1 MSFLAEKPLWL
12 PISLGRKSKVLHRL
26 LCLQNQ
32 SPLGLAISNHTCLWL
47 VCSPWLLPEML
58 SLLGSLFFVQGLTP
72 LFHLLRDCLWPP
84 GLEQPGRRA
93 LRSGHR
99 SVLVPLPRFLCFPQ
113 DPSMSHCSGP
123 NTPSSPSTTWLH
135 SSEVCM
141 CQMFSQC
148 LLFPPASSSRKIIFL
163 CVLSLQDPE

>member
-26 LCLQNQ
+26 PCLQNQ
-32 SPLGLAISNHTCLWL
+32 SPLGLAISIHTCLWL

-58 SLLGSLFFVQGLTP
+58 SLLGSLFFVRGPTP
-72 LFHLLRDCLWPP
+72 LFHLLRDCLWPS

-99 SVLVPLPRFLCFPQ
+99 SVLVPLPRFL
-113 DPSMSHCSGP
+113 
-123 NTPSSPSTTWLH
+123 
-135 SSEVCM
+135 
-141 CQMFSQC
+141 
-148 LLFPPASSSRKIIFL
+148 LFPPRPFYEPPLRSPTLLHLPPQRGCLPLKSACAKCSSNVCF
-163 CVLSLQDPE
+163 SLLPLPQEK